1 MLFRV
6 AAGRLNKQI
15 ADELCVSEV
24 MVKVHRSHAMRK
36 MEAKSVPELVRM
48 SYLLQSELSASGM
61 HESAPRAAKAKTIP
75 LS

>member
-1 MLFRV
+1 MLFGV

-36 MEAKSVPELVRM
+36 MNAKSIPELVRM
-48 SYLLQSELSASGM
+48 SDLLQSEL
-61 HESAPRAAKAKTIP
+61 
-75 LS
+75 